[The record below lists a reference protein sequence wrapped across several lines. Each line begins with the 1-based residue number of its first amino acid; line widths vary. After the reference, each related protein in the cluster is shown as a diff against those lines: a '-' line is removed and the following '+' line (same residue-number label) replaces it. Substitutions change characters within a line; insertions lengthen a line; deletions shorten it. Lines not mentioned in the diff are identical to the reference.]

1 MPSQRRERG
10 IHALCERGRR
20 RLRSGSVMPL
30 RFAMLMLAVGH
41 ERPAGPFGSMDPLA
55 PPGRAP
61 IKSPAPRR

>member
-1 MPSQRRERG
+1 
-10 IHALCERGRR
+10 
-20 RLRSGSVMPL
+20 MPL